1 MALNP
6 RQIRERDS
14 FFGRNN
20 YKNRS
25 NFCLTYKPVLS
36 EDEIVVMTDHVVS
49 VVNKDN
55 EVQYLFL
62 VAGNKAVYLDFYRQ
76 LRRVVWYPDG
86 EKRSTYLVKLF
97 RNRFRP
103 YYCKRFPG
111 HEIQGE
117 LTFDS
122 LYEEARLQGCR
133 KDLKVRMF

>member
-25 NFCLTYKPVLS
+25 NFSLTYKPVLS
-36 EDEIVVMTDHVVS
+36 EDEIIVMTDHVVS

-86 EKRSTYLVKLF
+86 EKKSTYLVKLF

-122 LYEEARLQGCR
+122 LYEEARIQGCR
-133 KDLKVRMF
+133 KDLKVRVF

>member
-25 NFCLTYKPVLS
+25 DFCLTYKPVLS
-36 EDEIVVMTDHVVS
+36 EDEIIVMTDHVVS

>member
-36 EDEIVVMTDHVVS
+36 EDEIIVMTDHVVS

-86 EKRSTYLVKLF
+86 EKRSTYLEKLF

>member
-6 RQIRERDS
+6 RQIGERDS

-25 NFCLTYKPVLS
+25 NFCLTYKPIIS
-36 EDEIVVMTDHVVS
+36 EDEIIVRTDHVVS
-49 VVNKDN
+49 IITKDKC
-55 EVQYLFL
+55 VQFLLL
-62 VAGNKAVYLDFYRQ
+62 VANNKAVYLDYYRQ

-86 EKRSTYLVKLF
+86 EKKSTYLVKLF

-103 YYCKRFPG
+103 YYCKRFAG

-122 LYEEARLQGCR
+122 LYEEARLQGCQ
-133 KDLKVRMF
+133 KNLKVRMF

>member
-6 RQIRERDS
+6 RQIRERDN

-36 EDEIVVMTDHVVS
+36 EDEIIVMTDHVVS

-76 LRRVVWYPDG
+76 LRRVVWYPEG
-86 EKRSTYLVKLF
+86 EKKSTYLVKLF

-133 KDLKVRMF
+133 NDLKVRMF

>member
-1 MALNP
+1 MVLNP

-36 EDEIVVMTDHVVS
+36 EDEIIVMTDHVVS

-76 LRRVVWYPDG
+76 LRRAVWNPEG
-86 EKRSTYLVKLF
+86 EKKSTYLVKLF

-122 LYEEARLQGCR
+122 LYEEARIQGCR

>member
-25 NFCLTYKPVLS
+25 DFCLTYKPVLS
-36 EDEIVVMTDHVVS
+36 EDEIIVMTDHVVS

-86 EKRSTYLVKLF
+86 KKRSTYLVKLF

>member
-36 EDEIVVMTDHVVS
+36 EDEIIIMTDHVVS

-76 LRRVVWYPDG
+76 LRRVVWYPEG
-86 EKRSTYLVKLF
+86 EKKSTYLVKLF

-122 LYEEARLQGCR
+122 LYEEARLQGCQ
-133 KDLKVRMF
+133 KNLKVRMF

>member
-36 EDEIVVMTDHVVS
+36 EDEIIVMTDHVVS

-86 EKRSTYLVKLF
+86 KKRSTYLVKLF

>member
-36 EDEIVVMTDHVVS
+36 EDEIIVMTDHVVS

-86 EKRSTYLVKLF
+86 KKRSTYLVKLF

-133 KDLKVRMF
+133 KDLKVWMF

>member
-36 EDEIVVMTDHVVS
+36 EDEIIVMTDHVVS

-103 YYCKRFPG
+103 YYCKKFPG
-111 HEIQGE
+111 HEIEGE

>member
-6 RQIRERDS
+6 RQIRERDG

-36 EDEIVVMTDHVVS
+36 EDEIIVMTDHVVS

-86 EKRSTYLVKLF
+86 EKKSTYLVKLF

>member
-6 RQIRERDS
+6 QQIRERDS

-36 EDEIVVMTDHVVS
+36 EDEIIVMTDHVVS

-76 LRRVVWYPDG
+76 LRRVVWDPEG
-86 EKRSTYLVKLF
+86 EKKSTYLVKLF

>member
-25 NFCLTYKPVLS
+25 NFCLTYKLVLS
-36 EDEIVVMTDHVVS
+36 EDEIIVMTDHVVS

-76 LRRVVWYPDG
+76 LRRVVWYPEG
-86 EKRSTYLVKLF
+86 EKKSTYLVKLF

>member
-36 EDEIVVMTDHVVS
+36 EDEIIIMTDHVVS

-76 LRRVVWYPDG
+76 LRRVVWYPEG

-97 RNRFRP
+97 RNRCRP

-122 LYEEARLQGCR
+122 LYEEARLQACR

>member
-20 YKNRS
+20 YKNKS
-25 NFCLTYKPVLS
+25 NFCLTYNPVLS
-36 EDEIVVMTDHVVS
+36 DDEIIIRTDHVVS
-49 VVNKDN
+49 IITKDK
-55 EVQYLFL
+55 EVQFLLL
-62 VAGNKAVYLDFYRQ
+62 VANNKAVYLDYYRQ
-76 LRRVVWYPDG
+76 LRKVVWYPEG
-86 EKRSTYLVKLF
+86 EKKNTYLVKLS

-103 YYCKRFPG
+103 YYCKRFAG

-122 LYEEARLQGCR
+122 LYEEARLQGCQ
-133 KDLKVRMF
+133 KNLKVRMF